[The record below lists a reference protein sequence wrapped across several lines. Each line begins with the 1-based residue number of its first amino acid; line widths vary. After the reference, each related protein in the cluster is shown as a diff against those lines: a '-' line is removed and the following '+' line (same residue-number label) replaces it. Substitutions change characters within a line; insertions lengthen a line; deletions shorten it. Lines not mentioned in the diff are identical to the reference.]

1 MHAYQLIAGQG
12 VSSLRRIETTLREPG
27 PHEVRV
33 RIRAVS
39 LNYRDLMV
47 AHGNY
52 VQVSGEPVVPVGDGA
67 GDVVAVGSAVTRF
80 RAGDRVINTFFPAWL
95 DGAPSAEKTAQTF
108 GADSD
113 GVLAE
118 EVCVPEAAL
127 VTIPAHLDYAEAA
140 SMPCAAI
147 TAWNALFV
155 TGGLKPGDSVLL
167 LGTGG
172 VSIWALQLAKAA
184 GLRVIITSSSDD
196 KLQRARALG
205 ADEIINYRAT
215 PEWQEQVLKLTHGH
229 GVNLVAEVGG
239 EGTLAKSI
247 AATAIG
253 GTIAIVGG
261 VTGFAGTPIDPLA
274 LIGGARRL
282 VGIFVGSR
290 TMLEDV
296 CRFVAVNQLRPVVD
310 RAFSFDQAPDAYEY
324 LEAGRHFGKVVIH
337 VN

>member
-12 VSSLRRIETTLREPG
+12 VSSLHRIVTTARELG

-52 VQVSGEPVVPVGDGA
+52 LRVSGEPVVPVGDGA

-80 RAGDRVINTFFPAWL
+80 RPGDRVINTFFPAWL
-95 DGAPSAEKTAQTF
+95 DGGPSADKTAQTF

-118 EVCVPEAAL
+118 EIVVSEAAL

-140 SMPCAAI
+140 CVPCAAI
-147 TAWNALFV
+147 TAWNTLFV
-155 TGGLKPGDSVLL
+155 AGGLKPGDSVLL

-184 GLRVIITSSSDD
+184 GLHVVITSSSDD

-205 ADEIINYRAT
+205 ADEVINYRTA
-215 PEWQEQVLKLTHGH
+215 PDWDKQVLKLTNGH
-229 GVNLVAEVGG
+229 GVNLVVEVGG
-239 EGTLAKSI
+239 EGTLIKSI

-253 GTIAIVGG
+253 GTVAIIGG
-261 VTGFAGTPIDPLA
+261 VSGFAGTPVDPLA
-274 LIGGARRL
+274 LIGGAKRL
-282 VGIFVGSR
+282 VGIYVGSR
-290 TMLEDV
+290 AMLEDV
-296 CRFVAVNQLRPVVD
+296 CRFVAVNQIRPVVD
-310 RAFSFDQAPDAYEY
+310 RAFSFEQAQDAYEY
-324 LEAGRHFGKVVIH
+324 LEAGQHFGKVVIN
-337 VN
+337 VG